1 MKKMISNTIDGI
13 KDFLSDHSIK
23 PSIQRVKIYQ
33 FLLNNKIHPTAD
45 EIYNRLNDELITL
58 SKTTVYNT
66 LHLFVDKG
74 VVLPIHI
81 EGNEVRYD
89 ADFSQHA
96 HFKCYGCGMV
106 YDLNL
111 NLNTQVISELKNFE
125 IKDIQ
130 VLMSGLCDKCVSGN
144 PIN

>member
-1 MKKMISNTIDGI
+1 MISNTIEDI
-13 KDFLSDHSIK
+13 KGFLSDNSIK

-45 EIYNRLNDELITL
+45 EIYNRLNAELITL

-74 VVLPIHI
+74 VVQPIHI

-96 HFKCYGCGMV
+96 HFKCNGCGMV
-106 YDLNL
+106 YDLHL
-111 NLNTQVISELKNFE
+111 NLNIQNISELKNFE
-125 IKDIQ
+125 VKDIQ
-130 VLMSGLCDKCVSGN
+130 VLMSGLCDRCSNIN
-144 PIN
+144 PIH

>member
-1 MKKMISNTIDGI
+1 MISNTIDGI
-13 KDFLSDHSIK
+13 KGFLFENSIK

-33 FLLNNKIHPTAD
+33 FLLNNRIHPTAD

-66 LHLFVDKG
+66 LHLFVEKG
-74 VVLPIHI
+74 VVKPIHI

-96 HFKCYGCGMV
+96 HFKCNGCGNV
-106 YDLNL
+106 YDLFL
-111 NLNTQVISELKNFE
+111 NLNIQNVSELRNFDV
-125 IKDIQ
+125 KDVQ
-130 VLMSGLCDKCVSGN
+130 VLMSGLCDKCAC
-144 PIN
+144 

>member
-1 MKKMISNTIDGI
+1 MISNTIEDI
-13 KDFLSDHSIK
+13 KNFLSEHSIK

-33 FLLNNKIHPTAD
+33 FLLNNKTHPTAD
-45 EIYNRLNDELITL
+45 DIYNRLNAELITL

-96 HFKCYGCGMV
+96 HFKCNGCGALH
-106 YDLNL
+106 DLHLNL
-111 NLNTQVISELKNFE
+111 NIQSISELNRFQV
-125 IKDIQ
+125 KDIQ
-130 VLMSGLCDKCVSGN
+130 VLISGLCDKCVNGSL
-144 PIN
+144 IN

>member
-1 MKKMISNTIDGI
+1 MISNTIDDI
-13 KDFLSDHSIK
+13 KNFLSENSIK

-45 EIYNRLNDELITL
+45 EIYKRLNSELITL

-74 VVLPIHI
+74 VVQPIHI

-89 ADFSQHA
+89 ADFSQHT
-96 HFKCYGCGMV
+96 HFKCNDCGML
-106 YDLNL
+106 YDLHLNL
-111 NLNTQVISELKNFE
+111 NIQGILELKKFE
-125 IKDIQ
+125 VKDIQ
-130 VLMSGLCDKCVSGN
+130 VLISGICDKCVSGN